1 MKILISLAHPDID
14 NSIIHK
20 RFLKEAVAQSFAVR
34 DLACEYPSGEIDGE
48 RERAIIKAH
57 DALVLQ
63 FPLHNFSSPAILKSW
78 IDATMTYG
86 FAYGRTSEGIRG
98 RAVALAVSAG
108 IKRADYA
115 PSGRYHFTMEQIL
128 APFELAFRYY
138 FHADWR
144 GFFAFY
150 GAEETPGVDYESSAE
165 QIEKG
170 AAEYAEFLRNLGA
183 KSGAGKEF

>member
-1 MKILISLAHPDID
+1 MRNLA
-14 NSIIHK
+14 
-20 RFLKEAVAQSFAVR
+20 R
-34 DLACEYPSGEIDGE
+34 EYPGGEIDGE

-86 FAYGRTSEGIRG
+86 FAYGRTSEGMRG

-128 APFELAFRYY
+128 APFELVFRYY
-138 FHADWR
+138 FHTD
-144 GFFAFY
+144 
-150 GAEETPGVDYESSAE
+150 
-165 QIEKG
+165 
-170 AAEYAEFLRNLGA
+170 
-183 KSGAGKEF
+183 

>member
-1 MKILISLAHPDID
+1 MKNLIILAHPNIE
-14 NSIIHK
+14 NSLINK
-20 RFLKEAVAQSFAVR
+20 RFLKEAAAQNFTVR
-34 DLACEYPSGEIDGE
+34 NLAREYPSDEIDGE

-138 FHADWR
+138 FHANWR

-150 GAEETPGVDYESSAE
+150 GAEETPGVDYQSSAE

-183 KSGAGKEF
+183 KGGAGKEF

>member
-1 MKILISLAHPDID
+1 MKGLIVLAHPNIE
-14 NSIIHK
+14 NSVVNK
-20 RFLKEAVAQSFAVR
+20 RFLKEAASQSFAVR
-34 DLACEYPSGEIDGE
+34 DLAREYPNGEIDGE

-57 DALVLQ
+57 GALVLQ

-78 IDATMTYG
+78 IDATMTHG
-86 FAYGRTSEGIRG
+86 FAYGRTSEGMRG
-98 RAVALAVSAG
+98 RTVALAVSAG

-150 GAEETPGVDYESSAE
+150 GAEETPGVDYKSSAE

-183 KSGAGKEF
+183 KF

>member
-1 MKILISLAHPDID
+1 MKSLIILAHPDIE
-14 NSIIHK
+14 NSLINK
-20 RFLKEAVAQSFAVR
+20 RFLKEAAAQNFAVR
-34 DLACEYPSGEIDGE
+34 DLARYPSGKIDGE

-86 FAYGRTSEGIRG
+86 FAYGRT
-98 RAVALAVSAG
+98 SAG

-150 GAEETPGVDYESSAE
+150 GAEETPGADYQSSAE

-170 AAEYAEFLRNLGA
+170 TAEYAEFLRNLGA